1 MGSKP
6 TTGKVS
12 MATTNEEVETDELER
27 LAEMYGNNIKK
38 LIDEKLPDAVADIA
52 NCRSFRNMLR
62 LVSIARQIEQAV
74 CTRISFR
81 VHSASWREKHPED
94 GAAHDV
100 D

>member
-1 MGSKP
+1 
-6 TTGKVS
+6 
-12 MATTNEEVETDELER
+12 MATADTETEVDDLEKLAALYGDNTKRLIAET
-27 LAEMYGNNIKK
+27 
-38 LIDEKLPDAVADIA
+38 LPDAVAAITE
-52 NCRSFRNMLR
+52 CRSFRNMLK
-62 LVSIARQIEQAV
+62 LVSVARQIEQAM